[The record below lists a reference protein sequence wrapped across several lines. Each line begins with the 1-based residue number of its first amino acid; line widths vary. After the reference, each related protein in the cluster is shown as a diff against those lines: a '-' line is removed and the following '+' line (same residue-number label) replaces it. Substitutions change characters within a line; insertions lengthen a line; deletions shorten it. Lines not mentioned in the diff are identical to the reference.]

1 MWNKHFQYVVSIV
14 LSVLAV
20 IILVAILSLVVTLIK
35 PESFFVTYS
44 NLVFIAG
51 MLVITFGAFVEFFL
65 RARSPAI
72 ARNLLMPSEVL
83 QKLAAFQEM
92 DREKAETDEDKT
104 SGGWMLI
111 FIGILVV
118 VISFVSALIGMKQ
131 AI

>member
-111 FIGILVV
+111 FIGVLVV